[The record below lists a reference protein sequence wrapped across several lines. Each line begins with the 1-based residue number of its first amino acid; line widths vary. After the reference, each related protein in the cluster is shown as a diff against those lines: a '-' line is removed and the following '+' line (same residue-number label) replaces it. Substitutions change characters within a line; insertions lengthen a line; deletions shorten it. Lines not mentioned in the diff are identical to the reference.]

1 MPTARI
7 NTMLFPGGKRKSL
20 TLSYD
25 DGVVQ
30 DRRLVDLMR
39 RYGIRG
45 TFNLN
50 SGLLGKDR
58 SMEIDGKTVDI
69 STVSQHEIPGLY
81 QSFEVAAHASEHSA
95 LTGLGSAILNE
106 ILADRKVLESM
117 VPYLVQGHA
126 YPFGLYDENVIA
138 MLKASGIVYART
150 VNSTE
155 SFALPRDFLRWNPT
169 CHHFNPR
176 LMELAHHFCEQEA
189 LFGQPELFYLWGHS
203 YEFDA
208 EGNWDEI
215 EKFMNY
221 ISDYQEKIWMATNI
235 EIVEYI
241 TAYRN
246 LRFSADGKKV
256 FNPSLGTVWLESLGQ
271 LYQIPSGE
279 MITIQ

>member
-7 NTMLFPGGKRKSL
+7 NTMLFPGGKRKAL

-81 QSFEVAAHASEHSA
+81 QSFEVATHASEHSA
-95 LTGLGSAILNE
+95 LTGLGSAVLNE
-106 ILADRKVLESM
+106 ILEDRKVLESM

-169 CHHFNPR
+169 CHHSNPR
-176 LMELAHHFCEQEA
+176 FMELAHHFCEQEA

-215 EKFMNY
+215 EKFINY